1 MKLSRFLSIVDDNST
16 LCIEASASDRS
27 LNCLKKDLIARN
39 VAIDYMYVENVF
51 VHFDDEDNEEW
62 YRMQV
67 DEIIYNDGIT
77 DLDRKIAQ
85 ERR

>member
-1 MKLSRFLSIVDDNST
+1 MKLSRFLRVVDDNSI
-16 LCIEASASDRS
+16 LHIEASASDRS

>member
-27 LNCLKKDLIARN
+27 LNCLKKDLAARN
-39 VAIDYMYVENVF
+39 VAIDYIYVENVY

-67 DEIIYNDGIT
+67 DEIIYNDDVT

-85 ERR
+85 ERK